1 MLGYKS
7 MKPIISLSTENWQY
21 LLTLFLGCL
30 LACTMGAF
38 GPIYMNALNRLGFES
53 ELTRI
58 AGDTIDVTIFGPR
71 LPASSTRLN
80 NTNDIVDKTI
90 YSYFD
95 DSTEYQYRTYKSG
108 AYLLGYENREIPS
121 EPDFSYTVARG
132 WVQTISDL
140 PSNTDLL
147 SGGF

>member
-1 MLGYKS
+1 MKS
-7 MKPIISLSTENWQY
+7 IISLSTNNWQY
-21 LLTLFLGCL
+21 LLTLFLGCM

-58 AGDTIDVTIFGPR
+58 SGNTIDVTIFGPR
-71 LPASSTRLN
+71 LPASSSRLN
-80 NTNDIVDKTI
+80 QTNDTVDRTL

-95 DSTEYQYRTYKSG
+95 ESIEYQYRTYKSG
-108 AYLLGYENREIPS
+108 VYLLGYNNREIPN

-132 WVQTISDL
+132 WVQTIKDL
-140 PSNTDLL
+140 EPNISL
-147 SGGF
+147 

>member
-1 MLGYKS
+1 MPEY
-7 MKPIISLSTENWQY
+7 
-21 LLTLFLGCL
+21 LTL
-30 LACTMGAF
+30 
-38 GPIYMNALNRLGFES
+38 IS

-147 SGGF
+147 SGGFGTPNEDQNYYPPAHSDSLCEF

>member
-1 MLGYKS
+1 MKS
-7 MKPIISLSTENWQY
+7 IISLSSNNWQY

-58 AGDTIDVTIFGPR
+58 LGETIDITIFGAR
-71 LPASSTRLN
+71 LPASSSRLN
-80 NTNDIVDKTI
+80 NTSDLVDKTL

-95 DSTEYQYRTYKSG
+95 ESITYQHRTYKSG
-108 AYLLGYENREIPS
+108 VYQISRIYQGISDIRGYLGYI
-121 EPDFSYTVARG
+121 RG
-132 WVQTISDL
+132 ISGVCQR
-140 PSNTDLL
+140 
-147 SGGF
+147 SGVYQGSIIW